1 MVCDTVRH
9 RPPAPVSLAG
19 AAGAAGATA
28 ATALIVPTDLR
39 RPGMAA
45 AAATRFGSGAGDDW
59 TTGDEDHREVDATLI
74 AEAMS
79 LLYSIRVRTLVGCM
93 DGSVLELFYPLLCGE
108 QSRSLWLN
116 SLATRTRSSRAE

>member
-45 AAATRFGSGAGDDW
+45 AAAAATRFGSGAGDDW

-79 LLYSIRVRTLVGCM
+79 LLYSIRVRTVVGCM
-93 DGSVLELFYPLLCGE
+93 DGSFWSCFISYCVGSKVGHCGLI
-108 QSRSLWLN
+108 R
-116 SLATRTRSSRAE
+116 